1 MRKAPRQPIGEG
13 PPDVAALPAAHNP
26 ATGSPQP
33 AAPDPMTHQQ
43 LAQALLQ
50 AVRAQDF
57 GSTPDAMRGGAAVEH
72 HPSIDLAVAAFPAR
86 GAPVWA
92 NVLFSREFPRGI
104 VAGID
109 SHGGPV
115 TDVQFLADQRDEKL
129 DSFLW
134 FPGADWSG
142 RDWKPLFG
150 SGPHRFVAPYPASL
164 LKMMVAVGV
173 AMAVD
178 QGLAAWPVEAMEKM
192 ITVSDNDATTEMVA
206 LLHRL
211 RMIEALHQ
219 RLMNC
224 GLPTLQLRGT
234 QPDGGWGNGAG
245 AGVGMI
251 HMTAWDS
258 ARLMWLLDAQAP
270 QPPWLQASLPLVS
283 AASRARLRRWLDGQ
297 TLNEILSSHSLVG
310 VPGWV
315 AGLPT
320 SVHFAHKTGA
330 TQNYASD
337 AGIVQAVAPARR
349 HYVVAMLSN
358 LGMRYAPHE
367 RCATTWKMP
376 ALGAAIDA
384 ALAPWLEGSAR

>member
-1 MRKAPRQPIGEG
+1 
-13 PPDVAALPAAHNP
+13 
-26 ATGSPQP
+26 
-33 AAPDPMTHQQ
+33 MTHEQ

-50 AVRAQDF
+50 AVRAQGF
-57 GSTPDAMRGGAAVEH
+57 GDTADNMRGGAAVQQ
-72 HPSIDLAVAAFPAR
+72 HPSIDLAVAAFPER
-86 GAPVWA
+86 GRPVWA
-92 NVLFSREFPRGI
+92 NVLFSREHPQGF

-109 SHGGPV
+109 GHGGPV
-115 TDVQFLADQRDEKL
+115 VDVSFVADQRDAQGR
-129 DSFLW
+129 SFLW
-134 FPGADWSG
+134 FPGADWTG
-142 RDWKPLFG
+142 LGWKLIYG

-173 AMAVD
+173 GMAVD
-178 QGLAAWPVEAMEKM
+178 EGLVDWPVEAMGKM

-211 RMIEALHQ
+211 KMIEPLHR

-234 QPDGGWGNGAG
+234 RPDGGWGNGAG

-258 ARLMWLLDAQAP
+258 ARLMWLLDAHAP
-270 QPPWLQASLPLVS
+270 PPPWLPAGMALLS

-315 AGLPT
+315 QGLPP
-320 SVHFAHKTGA
+320 SVHFAHKTG
-330 TQNYASD
+330 TTENYASD

-349 HYVVAMLSN
+349 HYVIAVLTN
-358 LGMRYAPHE
+358 LGTRYAPYE
-367 RCATTWKMP
+367 RCATTWKLP
-376 ALGAAIDA
+376 ALGAAVDA
-384 ALAPWLEGSAR
+384 LLAPWLEAAAR